1 MLPGGACG
9 LALLLLLAVAL
20 QRLDAAGGAGGAAF
34 GGAPPSYEE
43 FRMIFIVVRFPIRP
57 QYRDQWLDRVADF
70 TAAISAEA
78 GNLFFERSVDAAD
91 LYRLV

>member
-1 MLPGGACG
+1 
-9 LALLLLLAVAL
+9 
-20 QRLDAAGGAGGAAF
+20 
-34 GGAPPSYEE
+34 
-43 FRMIFIVVRFPIRP
+43 MIFIVVRFPIRP

>member
-1 MLPGGACG
+1 
-9 LALLLLLAVAL
+9 
-20 QRLDAAGGAGGAAF
+20 
-34 GGAPPSYEE
+34 
-43 FRMIFIVVRFPIRP
+43 MIFIVVRFPIRP

-78 GNLFFERSVDAAD
+78 DNLFFERSVDAAD